1 MITIKIFNTK
11 CSLIGSLD
19 SETCNIIDKECSY
32 IHQSFSYMQSKRGAY
47 KGWDGVVRLF
57 NRGSFPIGLLSR
69 VEKILRRRHVS
80 FKKEDLRDKITYG
93 KSLEIDP
100 TCFFKPRIYQT
111 EAVSACVKNGLGVV
125 KMPTGSGKTGTL
137 SMLTGH
143 YNIKTMIYVI
153 GVELL
158 YQMKS
163 TIETLYPDL
172 EVGII
177 GDGICDIKDINI
189 ATIWSAAAAFNK
201 KIDIFDSDV
210 TYDKK
215 SNKAIN
221 KEKVRKAVREAE
233 MFILDECQYAAAST
247 VQFLHKESVSARH
260 RFLFSASPWRD
271 GGDDIL
277 IEAVGGQKIYD
288 LNASRLINDGF
299 LVMPEI
305 HFLSVPPIRGVGTNY
320 QDVYKRYIVENEER
334 NGIIVNS
341 AKKLIAAGRKV
352 LILVTR
358 VGHGKILM
366 DLIEEHNID
375 CDFLDGNKS
384 SKERMR
390 VIKKMKDGELNL
402 LIASKIFDQGVD
414 IPELDALILAG
425 SGKSS
430 GRALQRLG
438 RVIRKHPNKKKA
450 IVVEFDDNAKYLKD
464 HSEARYKVYKSEP
477 MFKIKKTGKDR
488 SREYKARKEI
498 KWT

>member
-1 MITIKIFNTK
+1 MINIKIFNTE
-11 CSLIGSLD
+11 CRIIGSLD
-19 SETCNIIDKECSY
+19 SEAVKIIDKQCSY
-32 IHQSFSYMQSKRGAY
+32 VHQSFSYMQAKRGMY
-47 KGWDGVVRLF
+47 KGWDGIVRLF
-57 NRGSFPIGLLSR
+57 KNGKFPIGLLSR
-69 VEKILRRRHVS
+69 VEYILKKRNIDY
-80 FKKEDLRDKITYG
+80 KKEDLRSKIDYG
-93 KSLEIDP
+93 KPMVIDP
-100 TCFFKPRIYQT
+100 NCFFKPRVYQT
-111 EAVSACVKNGLGVV
+111 EAVNACVKHGLGVV

-143 YNIKTMIYVI
+143 YNVKTMIYVI

-163 TIETLYPDL
+163 TIETLYPEL

-189 ATIWSAAAAFNK
+189 ATIWSAAAAFDR
-201 KIDIFDSDV
+201 KIEAFDSDV

-215 SNKAIN
+215 SNKSLN

-233 MFILDECQYAAAST
+233 MFILDECQYAAANT
-247 VQFLHKESVSARH
+247 VQFLHKESKSARH

-271 GGDDIL
+271 GGDDLL
-277 IEAVGGQKIYD
+277 IEAVGGRKIYD
-288 LNASRLINDGF
+288 LNASRLIKDGF

-305 HFLSVPPIRGVGTNY
+305 HFLSVPPIRGVGSNY

-334 NGIIVNS
+334 NSIIINS
-341 AKKLIAAGRKV
+341 AKKLIKAGRKV

-358 VGHGKILM
+358 VNHGKAIM
-366 DLIEEHNID
+366 KMVKEQSIE

-384 SKERMR
+384 SKERMG
-390 VIKKMKDGELNL
+390 VINKMKNGDLNL
-402 LIASKIFDQGVD
+402 IIASKIFDQGVD
-414 IPELDALILAG
+414 IPQLDALILAG

-438 RVIRKHPNKKKA
+438 RVIRKYPNKTRA

-464 HSEARYKVYKSEP
+464 HSEARYRVYKSEP
-477 MFKIKKTGKDR
+477 MFKIKRTGKDR
-488 SREYKARKEI
+488 SKEYKARKDI
-498 KWT
+498 KWI

>member
-1 MITIKIFNTK
+1 MINIKIFNTE
-11 CSLIGSLD
+11 CRIIGSLD
-19 SETCNIIDKECSY
+19 SETVKILDKQCSY
-32 IHQSFSYMQSKRGAY
+32 THQSFSYMQSKRGSY
-47 KGWDGVVRLF
+47 KGWDGIIRLF
-57 NRGSFPIGLLSR
+57 RNGSFPIGLLPR
-69 VEKILRRRHVS
+69 VEYILKRRNVPYSREDNRSKIS
-80 FKKEDLRDKITYG
+80 YG
-93 KSLEIDP
+93 SSLVIDP
-100 TCFFKPRIYQT
+100 NCFFKPRIYQT
-111 EAVSACVKNGLGVV
+111 EAVNACIKNGMGVV

-163 TIETLYPDL
+163 TLETLYPNL
-172 EVGII
+172 EIGII

-201 KIDIFDSDV
+201 KIDAFDSDV

-215 SNKAIN
+215 KNKLIN
-221 KEKVRKAVREAE
+221 KEKVRKAVREAG

-247 VQFLHKESVSARH
+247 VQFLHRESKSARH

-277 IEAVGGQKIYD
+277 IEAVGGRKIYD
-288 LNASRLINDGF
+288 LNASRLIEDGF

-305 HFLSVPPIRGVGTNY
+305 HFLSVPPIRGVGSNY

-334 NGIIVNS
+334 NGMIIDS
-341 AKKLIAAGRKV
+341 AKKLLDKGRKV

-358 VGHGKILM
+358 VGHGKTLM
-366 DLIEEHNID
+366 KMIEEKGLE

-384 SKERMR
+384 SKERMK

-438 RVIRKHPNKKKA
+438 RVIRKHPNKTRA

-464 HSEARYKVYKSEP
+464 HSEARYNVYKSEP
-477 MFKIKKTGKDR
+477 AFKIKRTGKDR
-488 SREYKARKEI
+488 SSEYKARKEV

>member
-1 MITIKIFNTK
+1 MINIKILNTE
-11 CSLIGSLD
+11 CRITGSVD
-19 SETCNIIDKECSY
+19 SETANILDKQCSY
-32 IHQSFSYMQSKRGAY
+32 VHQSFSYMQSKRGSY

-57 NRGSFPIGLLSR
+57 KSGKFPIGLLPR
-69 VEKILRRRHVS
+69 VEHILKKRNVPYSKENLKSKIV
-80 FKKEDLRDKITYG
+80 YG
-93 KSLEIDP
+93 KPLQVDP
-100 TCFFKPRIYQT
+100 DCFFKPRIYQT
-111 EAVSACVKNGLGVV
+111 EAVEACVKNGMGVV

-143 YNIKTMIYVI
+143 FNVKTMIYVI

-189 ATIWSAAAAFNK
+189 ATIWSAAAAFNR
-201 KIDIFDSDV
+201 KIDAFDSDV

-215 SNKAIN
+215 KNSKIN
-221 KEKVRKAVREAE
+221 KEKVRMAVRNAE

-247 VQFLHKESVSARH
+247 VQFLHKESISAVH

-277 IEAVGGQKIYD
+277 IEAVGGRKIYD
-288 LNASRLINDGF
+288 LNASRLIEDGF
-299 LVMPEI
+299 LVQPEI

-334 NGIIVNS
+334 NGMIINS
-341 AKKLIAAGRKV
+341 AKKLLDAGRKV

-366 DLIEEHNID
+366 DLANDNNLE

-402 LIASKIFDQGVD
+402 LVASKIFDQGVD

-438 RVIRKHPNKKKA
+438 RVIRKHPNKTRA

-464 HSEARYKVYKSEP
+464 HSDARYKVYKTED
-477 MFKIKKTGKDR
+477 MFKIKRTGKDR
-488 SREYKARKEI
+488 SKEYRVRTPT
-498 KWT
+498 KWI